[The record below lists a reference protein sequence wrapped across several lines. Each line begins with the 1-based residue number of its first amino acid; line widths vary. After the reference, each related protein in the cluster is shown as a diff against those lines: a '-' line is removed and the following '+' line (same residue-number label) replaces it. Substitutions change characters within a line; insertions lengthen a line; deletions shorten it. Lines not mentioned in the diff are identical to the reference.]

1 MRTASFPFFFKILFY
16 IVSNG
21 ISFNV
26 SVIQLLP
33 SLANKNS
40 YVKTWQGT
48 LLESFHF
55 IAAAITE
62 CSRSEYNVV
71 LGIKWLSN
79 FLLSSQSRLLFP

>member
-1 MRTASFPFFFKILFY
+1 MRTASFPFFFFILFY

-40 YVKTWQGT
+40 YVKT
-48 LLESFHF
+48 
-55 IAAAITE
+55 
-62 CSRSEYNVV
+62 
-71 LGIKWLSN
+71 
-79 FLLSSQSRLLFP
+79 